1 MNREELNAHLKT
13 VAFNAINREYNNYN
27 TRIQYHWNKRQ
38 QQIVIRYVNF
48 EIENLINENN
58 DNFPISD
65 IRRERLERVLSRN
78 LINVIFD
85 DENINEP
92 DNMVELLLLQLPNV
106 TGYGLKKNKK
116 SRRTKKS
123 NKRTKKSNKRTK
135 KSKK

>member
-1 MNREELNAHLKT
+1 MNREELNAHLKK
-13 VAFNAINREYNNYN
+13 VAINAINREYNNYN
-27 TRIQYHWNKRQ
+27 RSIQYHWNKRQ
-38 QQIVIRYVNF
+38 QQIVNRYVNF

-65 IRRERLERVLSRN
+65 IRRERLGRVLSRN

-116 SRRTKKS
+116 SRRSKGSKKTKKS
-123 NKRTKKSNKRTK
+123 NKRTKKSRK
-135 KSKK
+135 

>member
-116 SRRTKKS
+116 SRRSKGTKK
-123 NKRTKKSNKRTK
+123 TKKSNKRTK

>member
-58 DNFPISD
+58 DKFPISD

-116 SRRTKKS
+116 SRRSKGTKK
-123 NKRTKKSNKRTK
+123 TKKSNKRTK

>member
-38 QQIVIRYVNF
+38 HQIVIRYVNF

-116 SRRTKKS
+116 SRRSKGTKK
-123 NKRTKKSNKRTK
+123 TKKSNKRTK

>member
-13 VAFNAINREYNNYN
+13 IAFNAINREYNNYN

-116 SRRTKKS
+116 SRRSKGTKK
-123 NKRTKKSNKRTK
+123 TKKSNKRTK

>member
-92 DNMVELLLLQLPNV
+92 DNIVELLLLQLPNV

-116 SRRTKKS
+116 SRRSKGTKK
-123 NKRTKKSNKRTK
+123 TKKSNKRTK

>member
-116 SRRTKKS
+116 SRRSKGTKK
-123 NKRTKKSNKRTK
+123 TKKNKRTK